1 MCELATRI
9 IIEVV
14 DVLNGKKKGQAA
26 MEYLM
31 TYGWA
36 LLVIAVVIAILLII
50 NPLQPPAGCRFDT
63 IGFTCSDPLV
73 ASDGVL
79 YLKMTNGNSN
89 NIDVYG
95 INCTTDKSP
104 KPPTF
109 SAAPSSRIKGLLRQ
123 EPYEFNIT
131 CNDAKGVKI
140 TPAPGSDFAGKL
152 WVFYKNEEDGAG
164 YPMRSI
170 SANVV
175 SKVVAS

>member
-1 MCELATRI
+1 MV

-36 LLVIAVVIAILLII
+36 LLVIVVVIAILLII

-73 ASDGVL
+73 ASNGML

-89 NIDVYG
+89 NIEIYG
-95 INCTTDKSP
+95 LKCTTDKSP
-104 KPPTF
+104 KPPVLSGSETLVK
-109 SAAPSSRIKGLLRQ
+109 RLQRQ

-131 CNDAKGVKI
+131 CTAPGVGTI
-140 TPAPGSDFAGKL
+140 SPQPGSDFSGKL
-152 WVFYKNEEDGAG
+152 WIFYKNEEDGAG

-170 SANVV
+170 SANVA